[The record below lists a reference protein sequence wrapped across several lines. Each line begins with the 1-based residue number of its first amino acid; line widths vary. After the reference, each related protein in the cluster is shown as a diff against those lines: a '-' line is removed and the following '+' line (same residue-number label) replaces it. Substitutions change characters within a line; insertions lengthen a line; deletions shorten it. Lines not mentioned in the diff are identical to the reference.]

1 MSLQPCHSERP
12 EHVQL
17 QVVVALPLRVVFAR
31 STRRSA
37 LGVVATSDLV
47 RLVADMT
54 IVGGSCDE

>member
-1 MSLQPCHSERP
+1 
-12 EHVQL
+12 
-17 QVVVALPLRVVFAR
+17 VALPLRVVFAR